1 MEAFSFCSQYSIF
14 TKINGLLSSERS
26 DEIINESLFLGVR
39 NLAMTLLKDTHR
51 EKAPSNETPVL
62 TKSTNMGIWV
72 LGTSNQL
79 FMRYFY
85 SETKFSKK

>member
-1 MEAFSFCSQYSIF
+1 
-14 TKINGLLSSERS
+14 
-26 DEIINESLFLGVR
+26 
-39 NLAMTLLKDTHR
+39 MTLLKDTHR
-51 EKAPSNETPVL
+51 EKAPSNEAPVL